1 MLVSLDYFQ
10 LFRSSYSF
18 KAFIEISI
26 WVNFPTIFIFG
37 KIGKH
42 IIVFLSFFVTANSRR
57 WKIVAIGI
65 RDWCSRSHLNRLLFM
80 CECIKVELV
89 DIFKSSSY
97 DHVFTLSNTLINLKL
112 AIASFMSSCTLSTSP
127 FLYIFKFL
135 NNILDLNE
143 VNRVFHAILAPVF

>member
-1 MLVSLDYFQ
+1 
-10 LFRSSYSF
+10 
-18 KAFIEISI
+18 
-26 WVNFPTIFIFG
+26 
-37 KIGKH
+37 
-42 IIVFLSFFVTANSRR
+42 
-57 WKIVAIGI
+57 
-65 RDWCSRSHLNRLLFM
+65 M